1 MRRRLGRSQ
10 KTLWIA
16 AAALAATVRP
26 ALAGSAGPLLVCP
39 SPNNDGDGYGGYGWT
54 TMTADLNAAANG
66 AGGAVVT
73 TADLSNTS
81 ALLGYDGIWVDV
93 RQPGTGT
100 LTSAEASALSAYIA
114 TGRRVVLIGGNANY
128 ASWNA
133 SILGLVGGTDA
144 GTLATGT
151 YSASA
156 GNLPLTRGVGSAHAN
171 GGDAAAASAAST
183 SLFVQRFATVWG
195 PAQNVV
201 VLLNTNVTS
210 DNDLDPPVAGNATF
224 ATNLAAWAA
233 GTLADDTCIWTAT
246 TGGSWQS
253 GGSWLSGAMPAVAD
267 TVLFNEPATY
277 TVTVGGPVTARS
289 LDFSAGRPAVAFAAA
304 GATLTVGST
313 VTVAVPLSLTGSA
326 GITAGG
332 FNVSSG
338 GSLLVGSGVTVTTG
352 SLSAVGPVTVSG
364 RLVLAGTAN
373 RVTTLT
379 IPTGGQVDLG
389 TGDLVVTD
397 GDASAINAEIATA
410 FAGGLWDGTGI
421 TSSAAP
427 DDTSHL
433 TAVGVIANSVTGYTT
448 FGGQPVTATD
458 VLVRCTLYGDA
469 NLDGVVN
476 AADYT
481 RIDAGYAD
489 HLTGWSNGDFNYD
502 GVVDGEDYA
511 LIDNAFNEQSP
522 LATAAVAT
530 PAAQVLSLPE
540 PAAPAALALAAGLL
554 GRRRRR
560 AVHWRLPARRAGPD

>member
-253 GGSWLSGAMPAVAD
+253 G
-267 TVLFNEPATY
+267 
-277 TVTVGGPVTARS
+277 
-289 LDFSAGRPAVAFAAA
+289 PAVAFAAA